1 MPSASV
7 LEQKKQVVAE
17 LVEKLKAAQAGVLVD
32 YRGLTVEE
40 DTNLRAK
47 LREAGVEYKVVKNT
61 LTRFAAKEVGYDEL
75 DEMLNGPTSLAMSET
90 DPVAP
95 AKVIAEF
102 AKTNDKIEI
111 KAGFLDGKVISIDE
125 VKTLADT
132 PSREVLIAKI
142 MGSMNAPI
150 SKLVRTLQ
158 ALVDN
163 GVEPSDI
170 NTAKAEEAPAE
181 VVEEAPAVE
190 TAPVEEVVEAAPAV
204 EEAPAE
210 EAVAEE
216 AAPAE
221 EAAND
226 AE

>member
-163 GVEPSDI
+163 GVEPCDI

-181 VVEEAPAVE
+181 VAEEAPAVE